1 MMCYCCWI
9 WMHLL
14 VIIKTNFRQKKCMLA
29 IKLNFFLMS
38 CLYGAYISIFSLS
51 FPLHW
56 YSFYRF
62 GPHRK
67 GGWLS
72 DKKKICKREREK
84 KVSVI
89 FKHIIGHLFCSSN
102 HISPHP
108 STSAAYI
115 LCKGISSSFAVKTV
129 SIFMGANAKQTRIEP
144 SHTHTQKHIYNT
156 YNMYSIKTR
165 E

>member
-14 VIIKTNFRQKKCMLA
+14 VIIKTNFRQKKCMFA

-84 KVSVI
+84 SVS
-89 FKHIIGHLFCSSN
+89 HIQTYYW
-102 HISPHP
+102 P
-108 STSAAYI
+108 SILQLQPYI
-115 LCKGISSSFAVKTV
+115 PPPIYVSRIYSLQRNFIAFRCENSQYFYGSKRKTEQ
-129 SIFMGANAKQTRIEP
+129 NRTEP
-144 SHTHTQKHIYNT
+144 HTHKNT
-156 YNMYSIKTR
+156 FTIHTICIA
-165 E
+165 